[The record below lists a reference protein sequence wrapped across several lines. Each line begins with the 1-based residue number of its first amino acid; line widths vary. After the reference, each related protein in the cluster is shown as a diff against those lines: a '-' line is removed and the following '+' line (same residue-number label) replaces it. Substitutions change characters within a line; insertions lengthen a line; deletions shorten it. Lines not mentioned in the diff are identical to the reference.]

1 MSSWLK
7 SMKSSLKIH
16 SIYMVY
22 KQRFLKTN
30 SKLVRRLFFL
40 LVLLMKK
47 TWLMNIS
54 WNSIKK
60 HLICMDLFMLD
71 IFILPEELPRFT
83 RSSYLAYMAT
93 VLVLFVINRKHSL
106 LDSVTNSKHPDL
118 KSFVLDVK
126 KSIYLNSEV

>member
-1 MSSWLK
+1 
-7 SMKSSLKIH
+7 
-16 SIYMVY
+16 MVY

-30 SKLVRRLFFL
+30 SKLVKRLFFL

-54 WNSIKK
+54 WSLIKK
-60 HLICMDLFMLD
+60 HLTCMDLFMLD

-93 VLVLFVINRKHSL
+93 VLVLFVINKKHSL